1 MIATGSS
8 ECPID
13 FDGVQVRAVR
23 WQEQQVRSGIAD
35 QLPGGQ
41 AFVASEVVGDDHI
54 SACQGRGE
62 ALADPGGEGIAVD
75 WPVQHEG
82 RDDPVVAQSGQE
94 G

>member
-1 MIATGSS
+1 MNATGSS

-13 FDGVQVRAVR
+13 LHGVQVRAVR

-41 AFVASEVVGDDHI
+41 AFVASEVVGGDPI
-54 SACQGRGE
+54 SARQGRGE
-62 ALADPGGEGIAVD
+62 ALANPGGEGIAVD
-75 WPVQHEG
+75 RPVQHEG
-82 RDDPVVAQSGQE
+82 RDDLVVAQSGQK